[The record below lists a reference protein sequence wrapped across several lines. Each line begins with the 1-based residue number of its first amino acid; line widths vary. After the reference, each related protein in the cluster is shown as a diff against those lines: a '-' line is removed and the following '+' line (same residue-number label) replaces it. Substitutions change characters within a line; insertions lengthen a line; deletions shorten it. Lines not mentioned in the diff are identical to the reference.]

1 MASILRIA
9 NKAKEVNGELQ
20 LSYSDRADCA
30 VLRQKENNKL
40 LTEFI
45 LDFFQKDL
53 TLHFITPEKSDDIVS
68 DDVESPHRLRQ
79 KLANDPL
86 VLMATEI
93 FNGQIGD
100 IRVGPRSR

>member
-1 MASILRIA
+1 MASILRMA
-9 NKAKEVNGELQ
+9 NSAKEINGELQ
-20 LSYSDRADCA
+20 LSYSDRASCS
-30 VLRQKENNKL
+30 VLRQKENSKL

-53 TLHFITPEKSDDIVS
+53 TLHFITPEQDDEQGN
-68 DDVESPHRLRQ
+68 DDAESPHRLRQ